1 MLKLSFQALAAAACG
16 GCFASASCAQSGT
29 DTALPDVHAVEQSE
43 TRGYLGRRAS
53 NTMKSDA
60 ALNETPRSVTV
71 LTRELLDAQ
80 QVTTVSEALRNV
92 PGVVAGTYGRRGWD
106 DYLIRGQD
114 ARASILVDGLPVGHY
129 WLAQEPFG
137 YERID
142 VLKGSASGLYGA
154 IQAGGAVNMVSK
166 RPRAET
172 FAELGVTYGSNHFKQ
187 LTLDTGRPLDGK
199 AAWRLNALLLDR
211 GDPTRFVYEK
221 HYWIA
226 PSLTLDLGAHTDFTL
241 LFSHNQRDYLRQQGI
256 SPYGS
261 VLPNR
266 NGHMADDFFSG
277 EPGLQQPYSGN
288 QSRLGYELEHRFH
301 PDWKLIQHFRVQ
313 HTDVAGTGIFLDKL
327 GSDKRTQERSG
338 RKQNFDMFIATLDT
352 ALAHTFEAG
361 GKHSTRFGV
370 QLDYR
375 RDANIYRDCT
385 VKPIDLFK
393 PVYGKPIVC
402 NDKLRE
408 AKTVYTSAAG
418 FYLLDEYR
426 INERLLISGALR
438 HDQVSMRTTDQL
450 KDDPEV
456 QRDQATSGSVGLSYA
471 AGKGWTPY
479 ISYATSFSPNSGMTS
494 GGQMLQ
500 PETGKQY
507 EAGIKWLSTDQRSSV
522 NLAWYQLTRNNVGA
536 KDPLAP
542 GYKKQVG
549 EQRSHGIELELAAE
563 LRKNWHLKAGYANT
577 IATIVNDVNRSN
589 IGKSLDDVPRH
600 SASLWTSY
608 RMHGGA
614 LNGLELAG
622 GARFESAK
630 RGSSYSYV
638 VPAYTVFDAAV
649 TYVAGAYKMALNI
662 KNLTDKRY
670 YPGGINDSALPTG
683 DPRTLMLNLTR
694 YF

>member
-16 GCFASASCAQSGT
+16 GCFASAAGAQSGAG
-29 DTALPDVHAVEQSE
+29 TALPDVHVVEQGE
-43 TRGYLGRRAS
+43 TRGYIGRRAT

-60 ALNETPRSVTV
+60 ALSEIPRSVSV
-71 LTRELLDAQ
+71 LTRDLLDAQ
-80 QVTTVSEALRNV
+80 QATTVSEALRNV
-92 PGVVAGTYGRRGWD
+92 PGVVAGNYGRRGWD

-166 RPRAET
+166 RPRAEA
-172 FAELGVTYGSNHFKQ
+172 FAELGATYGSNQFRQ
-187 LTLDTGRPLDGK
+187 LTFDAGRSLEGR

-226 PSLTLDLGAHTDFTL
+226 PSLTLDLGANTDFTL
-241 LFSHNQRDYLRQQGI
+241 LLSHNQREYLRQQGV

-266 NGHMADDFFSG
+266 NGRIADDYFAG
-277 EPGLQQPYSGN
+277 EPGAQQPYSGN
-288 QSRLGYELEHRFH
+288 QSRIGYELEHRFN

-313 HTDVAGTGIFLDKL
+313 HTDVAGTGIFIDKL
-327 GSDKRTQERSG
+327 RADMRTQERSA
-338 RKQNFDMFIATLDT
+338 RKQNFDMFITTLDT
-352 ALAHTFEAG
+352 ALAHTFDAG
-361 GKHSTRFGV
+361 GKHSMRFGV

-385 VKPIDLFK
+385 VQPIDLFK

-402 NDKLRE
+402 SDNLKE
-408 AKTVYTSAAG
+408 AKTVYTSATG

-426 INERLLISGALR
+426 INERLLMSGALR
-438 HDQVSMRTTDQL
+438 HDRVSMRTTDQL

-456 QRDQATSGSVGLSYA
+456 QRDHATSGSIGLSYA
-471 AGKGWTPY
+471 AGMGWTPY
-479 ISYATSFSPNSGMTS
+479 VSYATSFSPNSGTTS
-494 GGQMLQ
+494 SGQVLQ
-500 PETGKQY
+500 PETSKQY
-507 EAGIKWLSTDQRSSV
+507 EAGVKWLSADQRMSA
-522 NLAWYQLTRNNVGA
+522 NLAWYQLTRNNVAA
-536 KDPLAP
+536 KDPLAA

-549 EQRSHGIELELAAE
+549 EQNSHGIELELAAQ
-563 LRKNWHLKAGYANT
+563 LNKSWQIRAGYANT
-577 IATIVNDVNRSN
+577 IARIVNDVNRSN
-589 IGKSLDDVPRH
+589 IGKSLNDVPRH

-608 RMHGGA
+608 RVRGGT

-630 RGSSYSYV
+630 RGYSYSYA

-649 TYVAGAYKMALNI
+649 SYVTGAYKLALNV

-670 YPGGINDSALPTG
+670 YPGGISDKALPTG
-683 DPRTLMLNLTR
+683 DPRTVLLNLTR
-694 YF
+694 HF